1 MEYWNIKKILPYQRN
16 FNFING
22 PRSIGKTYTTELY
35 FLEEAIKKGNE
46 FVYLVR
52 TKNAL
57 KGGAFESAFRKVIQE
72 QFSEYEI
79 TFTNDIC
86 ILKVDDEEKKIL
98 GYCLAVSDYVAIK
111 RRSFPNVK
119 YLMFD
124 EYMLEGA
131 EARKYIQG
139 WKEPDLFLSIY
150 HSIDRERDKV
160 ICFLLG
166 NNTVFFNPY
175 HMHKAFNIKNIK
187 PGEIWYSENVLFQW
201 ALPSTELKEEKT
213 NSRFGRMIENT
224 RYGDYANMGVYVDD
238 NYNFIANRPKTAKH
252 YFTFAYN
259 GYTFGVWADLNN
271 GRIFIDLKHDP
282 SCLLNYALT
291 TEDHRENT
299 LISKGNYSMLKW
311 LAKNYKL
318 GNVRFVSM
326 QVKALAE
333 DGIKILL

>member
-1 MEYWNIKKILPYQRN
+1 MEYWDIKKILPYQRN

-22 PRSIGKTYTTELY
+22 VRSIGKTYGTMKY
-35 FLEEAIKKGNE
+35 FLSESIKKGKE
-46 FVYLVR
+46 FVYIVR
-52 TKNAL
+52 TQHAL
-57 KGGAFESAFRKVIQE
+57 KGGAFEAAFRKVIQE
-72 QFSEYEI
+72 QFNEY
-79 TFTNDIC
+79 DISFSNNIC
-86 ILKVDDEEKKIL
+86 TWKIDDENRQIL
-98 GYCLAVSDYVAIK
+98 GYCLAISDYVAIK
-111 RRSFPNVK
+111 RRSFPNVR
-119 YLMFD
+119 YIMFD

-131 EARKYIQG
+131 ETRRYIQG

-150 HSIDRERDKV
+150 HSIDRERDAV

-166 NNTVFFNPY
+166 NTTTFFNPY
-175 HMHKAFNIKNIK
+175 HMHKAFNIPSVK

-201 ALPSTELKEEKT
+201 AIPSEPLREEKAH
-213 NSRFGRMIENT
+213 SRFGKMIEGT

-238 NYNFIANRPKTAKH
+238 NFNFIEPRTRTAKH
-252 YFTFAYN
+252 YFTFVYN
-259 GYTFGVWADLNN
+259 GNTFGVWADMKN
-271 GRIFIDLKHDP
+271 GKLYIDFKYDP

-318 GNVRFVSM
+318 GNVRYVNM
-326 QVKALAE
+326 QVKALSE